1 MTPTSRGTSGGA
13 SGSTWGSKGGDE
25 IVHGNVGNL
34 GHSAT
39 EGKGLSAEKRPSRAC
54 IAEMLNAGCSCRGSY
69 TQKYY
74 SVASVFEMARLTRR
88 ATQEKTAKN
97 FAKNASSTALPRAR
111 ACARAPALFLQ
122 RERRI
127 CISYRVHPAQLSA
140 VASSLSLILFL
151 YLKGGREGRGGA
163 EEDSEVEKR
172 VAMLRLVGD
181 VVDVA
186 NNVVSLS
193 CTSGGVGFRKL
204 KEDLSRAPFHF
215 HLRASIPPLPSS
227 VSRSVKII

>member
-1 MTPTSRGTSGGA
+1 MTPTSRGKFGGA

-69 TQKYY
+69 TQKYF

-88 ATQEKTAKN
+88 ATQEKTAKK

-111 ACARAPALFLQ
+111 AVSSERETYLHILSCSPSSAQ
-122 RERRI
+122 RSRL
-127 CISYRVHPAQLSA
+127 LSL
-140 VASSLSLILFL
+140 SHSLSLSQRR
-151 YLKGGREGRGGA
+151 KGREGR
-163 EEDSEVEKR
+163 S
-172 VAMLRLVGD
+172 
-181 VVDVA
+181 
-186 NNVVSLS
+186 
-193 CTSGGVGFRKL
+193 
-204 KEDLSRAPFHF
+204 
-215 HLRASIPPLPSS
+215 
-227 VSRSVKII
+227 

>member
-54 IAEMLNAGCSCRGSY
+54 IAEMRNAGCSCRGSY
-69 TQKYY
+69 TQKYF

-97 FAKNASSTALPRAR
+97 FAKNASSTALPRA
-111 ACARAPALFLQ
+111 CAPALFLQ

-193 CTSGGVGFRKL
+193 CTSGGVEFRKL

-215 HLRASIPPLPSS
+215 HLRASIPSLAL
-227 VSRSVKII
+227 SRAL

>member
-1 MTPTSRGTSGGA
+1 MTPTSRGKFGGA

-69 TQKYY
+69 TQKYF

-111 ACARAPALFLQ
+111 ARARPRCFF
-122 RERRI
+122 RERDVFAYLI
-127 CISYRVHPAQLSA
+127 VFTELSSAQSPPL
-140 VASSLSLILFL
+140 SLSFSFSISKEEG
-151 YLKGGREGRGGA
+151 KGG
-163 EEDSEVEKR
+163 EELKRTARWKSESQCSGSL
-172 VAMLRLVGD
+172 AMLL
-181 VVDVA
+181 
-186 NNVVSLS
+186 
-193 CTSGGVGFRKL
+193 T
-204 KEDLSRAPFHF
+204 
-215 HLRASIPPLPSS
+215 
-227 VSRSVKII
+227 